1 MKNDNITSFNRTYP
15 INKGKRYGSLD
26 IEQLRNMLLEGFA
39 LSTIAIQLGR
49 GSYGILLKAGEL
61 FEHFDW
67 DELAEWLNYELN
79 YESMLIQHPHLY
91 PSNFFSSKTPL
102 YDDFLYLINEGYV
115 PKYISKELCINI
127 DAINNEIKILTKD
140 EG

>member
-1 MKNDNITSFNRTYP
+1 MKNDNITTFNRPYP
-15 INKGKRYGSLD
+15 INEGKRYDSSD
-26 IEQLRNMLLEGFA
+26 IKQLRSMLLEGFA

-49 GSYGILLKAGEL
+49 GSYGIVLKAGAL

-79 YESMLIQHPHLY
+79 YQSLLRQHPHLY

-102 YDDFLYLINEGYV
+102 YDDFLYLRSKGYV

-127 DAINNEIKILTKD
+127 DAINNEIKVLTKI
-140 EG
+140 GG